1 MSKVFIFMTLHNGTD
16 INIKGKKFA
25 AATETANML
34 EVYTKTIPNGA
45 S

>member
-1 MSKVFIFMTLHNGTD
+1 MSKVFIFMALHNGTD
-16 INIKGKKFA
+16 RNIKVKKFA
-25 AATETANML
+25 AATENASML